1 MKILTFSSLFPN
13 VAMPSFGVF
22 VENRLRHLVE
32 SGEVEARVVAPVPWC
47 PGAYKNYQAAPAQ
60 EIRHGIEVVHPR
72 YLTAPGI
79 GMYIQPWTLYRA
91 ALPVLRRI
99 IRDGYDFDLIDA
111 HYFYPDGVAAT
122 WLGKALGK
130 PVVITSRGTDLTL
143 IPNYG
148 LPRRL
153 IQQGIKDA
161 DGLITVSG
169 SLRDKLLELG
179 APVDKPRVLRNGVD
193 LGMFQPLDREAIR
206 ARLGI
211 TGTTLLSVGYLIPR
225 KGNEI
230 TVGALPDL
238 PDVTLLLAGTGED
251 EGMLRKLAADL
262 GVADRVRFLGAVAH
276 HDLADYYNAADILVL
291 ASSREGMA
299 NVLLEAIACGTPIVG
314 SPIPGMDEVVD
325 PPESGVIMTSRT
337 PKACAEA
344 VAKLLANMPDRAA
357 TRAYA
362 ESLSWDATTKGQL
375 DLFRDILAKRP
386 DGYPGQARV

>member
-1 MKILTFSSLFPN
+1 MTKIKILTFSSLFPN
-13 VAMPSFGVF
+13 AAMPSFGVF
-22 VENRLRHLVE
+22 VENRLRHLVD
-32 SGEVEARVVAPVPWC
+32 SGMVEARVVAPVPWF
-47 PGAYKNYQAAPAQ
+47 PGAYASYRAAPAR
-60 EIRHGIEVVHPR
+60 ETRHGIDVLHPR

-122 WLGKALGK
+122 WLGRALGK

-143 IPNYG
+143 IPNYS

-153 IQQGIKDA
+153 IQQGIRDA

-179 APVDKPRVLRNGVD
+179 APPAKVRVLRNGVD
-193 LGMFQPLDREAIR
+193 LGMFKPLDRAAIR
-206 ARLGI
+206 ARLGVS
-211 TGTTLLSVGYLIPR
+211 GPTLLSVGYLIPR

-230 TVGALPDL
+230 TIGALPAL
-238 PDVTLLLAGTGED
+238 PGVTLLLAGTGE
-251 EGMLRKLAADL
+251 EEQRLRTLAAEL
-262 GVADRVRFLGAVAH
+262 GVADRVRFLGAVSH
-276 HDLADYYNAADILVL
+276 HDLADYYNAADVLVL

-314 SPIPGMDEVVD
+314 SPIPGMTEVVD
-325 PPESGVIMTSRT
+325 PPESGLIMESRT
-337 PKACAEA
+337 PEACAAA
-344 VAKLLANMPDRAA
+344 VAKLLANLPDRAA

-362 ESLSWDATTKGQL
+362 ESLSWDATTQGQV
-375 DLFRDILAKRP
+375 DLFREILMR
-386 DGYPGQARV
+386 RM